1 MNSLYG
7 RLSLDLGLFLSSI
20 HDVGKKKNTW
30 RFESLFIK
38 VSYLHIHTSEEM
50 NCFDDTFS
58 RTALLLKTDST
69 TIQTN
74 YFEIFSFFSPIFSS
88 WRGRLKKEALSS
100 KIGCQ
105 IQTSFLHAP
114 LLQTSAATEHTPMI
128 LSIFQTFLKDIFYSF
143 LNIQ

>member
-1 MNSLYG
+1 MAGYHWTSTCFYHRYMMLAK
-7 RLSLDLGLFLSSI
+7 RKTPEDLSLFLSKCLI
-20 HDVGKKKNTW
+20 FTFTRLKKWIVLTTHFHEQLYFWKQTRRQFKLITL
-30 RFESLFIK
+30 RFSG
-38 VSYLHIHTSEEM
+38 
-50 NCFDDTFS
+50 
-58 RTALLLKTDST
+58 
-69 TIQTN
+69 
-74 YFEIFSFFSPIFSS
+74 FFSPIFSS